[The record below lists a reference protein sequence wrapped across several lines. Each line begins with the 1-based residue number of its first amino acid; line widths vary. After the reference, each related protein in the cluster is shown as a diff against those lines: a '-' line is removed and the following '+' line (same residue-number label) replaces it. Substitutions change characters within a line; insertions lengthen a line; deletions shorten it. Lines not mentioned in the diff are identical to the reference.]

1 VVIVGREA
9 RRRRKRFTSITNTLV
24 SSRPRSLAS
33 SSSTVRRGGGPDTR
47 PPPHRATHDS
57 RSMTNASER
66 DAAAEDIDYPPPETA
81 VPSPRGEVPAQEA
94 VPRARGDKGKGKNPA
109 AKPPASPPSR
119 AHKNGGESRVEAV
132 ERPVAAS
139 AASRRANGLFLALLL
154 AFGYL
159 VLKDLVAITKPIRA
173 IAEKPISLASWL
185 LSPLRSLIRESSTAR
200 QDADGL

>member
-1 VVIVGREA
+1 
-9 RRRRKRFTSITNTLV
+9 
-24 SSRPRSLAS
+24 
-33 SSSTVRRGGGPDTR
+33 
-47 PPPHRATHDS
+47 
-57 RSMTNASER
+57 MTNASER

-94 VPRARGDKGKGKNPA
+94 VPRAWGDKGKGKKPA

-119 AHKNGGESRVEAV
+119 AHNNGGESRVEAV